1 MTSWTRE
8 QVLGLAPDA
17 ASAKAG
23 TGLASASRWPLLG
36 RTDAAAWG
44 HCQGSGKKPYLTRVD
59 LTEPAFKCSCP
70 SRKFPCKH
78 ALGLMLLLSQDQ
90 IPAADAPPDWVSEW
104 LDSRH
109 ERQQRKAARA
119 ETDAKREADPE
130 ARAKRAAKREQ
141 RVSDGLAIA
150 EQWTLDLI
158 EEGLAAARERPLA
171 AWEQVASQ
179 LVDAQCPGL
188 ATMVRRTA
196 NACVSGDRWQYRT
209 LDEVSRLF
217 LAIQGAK
224 RLDELPQS
232 LQAEVRSQIGFVTPK
247 EDVLR
252 DSPRVHDTWVVAG
265 RAYSDAGKV
274 KAQRTWLWGI
284 ESGRPALILDFAAGS
299 AVLDAS
305 LVPGMRFE
313 GDCSFYP
320 GSPELRALVADR
332 GPTIPGGLPEEGMS
346 LSSGVEGAAQL
357 MGQGPWIDRAPF
369 LATGVVPA
377 RLSEGWCLQDGD
389 GGLVRLDAAEH
400 SVWTLLALS
409 GGYPVSVFGEWSEG
423 VLTPLAAQQRDQFT
437 VFTNQE
443 AA

>member
-36 RTDAAAWG
+36 RTETAAWG
-44 HCQGSGKKPYLTRVD
+44 HCQGSGKKPYMTRVD

-78 ALGLMLLLSQDQ
+78 SLGLMLLLSQDQ
-90 IPAADAPPDWVSEW
+90 IPALDDPPDWVNEW
-104 LDSRH
+104 LDSRR
-109 ERQQRKAARA
+109 EREERKAARA
-119 ETDAKREADPE
+119 ESDAKKEADPE

-150 EQWTLDLI
+150 EQWTIDLI

-188 ATMVRRTA
+188 AAMVRRTA
-196 NACVSGDRWQYRT
+196 DACVSGDRWQYRT

-224 RLDELPQS
+224 RLDNLPQS
-232 LQAEVRSQIGFVTPK
+232 LQAEVRAQIGFVTPK

-252 DSPRVHDTWVVAG
+252 DCPRVHDTWIVAG
-265 RAYSDAGKV
+265 RA
-274 KAQRTWLWGI
+274 
-284 ESGRPALILDFAAGS
+284 
-299 AVLDAS
+299 
-305 LVPGMRFE
+305 
-313 GDCSFYP
+313 
-320 GSPELRALVADR
+320 
-332 GPTIPGGLPEEGMS
+332 
-346 LSSGVEGAAQL
+346 
-357 MGQGPWIDRAPF
+357 
-369 LATGVVPA
+369 
-377 RLSEGWCLQDGD
+377 
-389 GGLVRLDAAEH
+389 
-400 SVWTLLALS
+400 
-409 GGYPVSVFGEWSEG
+409 
-423 VLTPLAAQQRDQFT
+423 
-437 VFTNQE
+437 
-443 AA
+443 